1 MEVEVKSHYYNY
13 YNVKGRYTTS
23 EPTKADWVKRF
34 ESVEDRIEGNNS
46 NKDSEVYKANV
57 KLEEIYYDL
66 GVANRAKYSTYE
78 ELQDALSQK
87 YLSHNSP
94 YYGKYSY
101 TERQAMYRNEL
112 SMSAFGYCDGNM
124 TDPRLN
130 GPVYGETDD
139 EKKIYNRQCVN
150 NQINNIFTNNGISQD
165 FFKNGS
171 FTFTINPYTYQLN
184 IGGNADKSIISQME
198 ALLNEN
204 GNSKELFFH
213 ILNSIG
219 SSNVDKNVLA
229 KYRAASMLKEYT
241 DLDIRDFTQTKDGLI
256 DKNGNNI
263 LDVFKKKIKESSK
276 VPPDFKGVAYDT
288 FAEYIKQIT
297 STDVNNITDMY
308 LSIGFENGQLK
319 DMANS
324 NIIKTG
330 FNFVV

>member
-13 YNVKGRYTTS
+13 YNVKGRYTVS
-23 EPTKADWVKRF
+23 EPQKTGWEKRY
-34 ESVEDRIEGNNS
+34 ESVEDRIESNNS
-46 NKDSEVYKANV
+46 KKDSELYKAYV
-57 KLEEIYYDL
+57 KLEDIYYDL
-66 GVANRAKYSTYE
+66 GAANRAKYSSYYE
-78 ELQDALSQK
+78 MQMAISQK
-87 YLSHNSP
+87 YLFHNSP

-101 TERQAMYRNEL
+101 TERQAMYQNEL
-112 SMSAFGYCDGNM
+112 SMSAFGYCSNM
-124 TDPRLN
+124 MDPRLN
-130 GPVYGETDD
+130 GPVYGETDS
-139 EKKIYNRQCVN
+139 EKKSYNRQCVN
-150 NQINNIFTNNGISQD
+150 NQINNIFANNGISKT
-165 FFKNGS
+165 FFTNNS
-171 FTFTINPYTYQLN
+171 FSFTINPYTYQLN
-184 IGGNADKSIISQME
+184 VDGNADKSIISQME

-256 DKNGNNI
+256 DKDGNNI

-276 VPPDFKGVAYDT
+276 VPPEFKGAAYDT

-297 STDVNNITDMY
+297 STDVNNITNMY

-319 DMANS
+319 DMSNS

-330 FNFVV
+330 FNFAV